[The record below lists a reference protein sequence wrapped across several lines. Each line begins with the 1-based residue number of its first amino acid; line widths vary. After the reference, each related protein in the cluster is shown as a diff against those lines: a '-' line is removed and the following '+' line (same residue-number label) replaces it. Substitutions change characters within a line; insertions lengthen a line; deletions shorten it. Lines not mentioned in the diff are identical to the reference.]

1 MDKSQPTSYYV
12 DDKFQEYFE
21 CERQE
26 MIAYVPKHT
35 RTVLEVG
42 CGAGAFGRTLKQ
54 NRQVEFWGIE
64 PDHSAAQ
71 YAERFLDRVLVGLYP
86 DGVELPQGY
95 FDCVVFND
103 VLEHM
108 IDPWTALKQTHD
120 LLTAQGCVVASVPN
134 IRYLTFLY
142 KLVVRGE
149 WEYIANG
156 LLDKTHLRFFTK
168 KSMIKMFNDT
178 GYEVLHING
187 IYANPRWQ
195 VKALQLI
202 LPRFVNETKY
212 IDYAI
217 LAKPKGQESDE

>member
-120 LLTAQGCVVASVPN
+120 LVNGTRMRCCVS
-134 IRYLTFLY
+134 
-142 KLVVRGE
+142 
-149 WEYIANG
+149 
-156 LLDKTHLRFFTK
+156 
-168 KSMIKMFNDT
+168 
-178 GYEVLHING
+178 
-187 IYANPRWQ
+187 
-195 VKALQLI
+195 
-202 LPRFVNETKY
+202 TKY
-212 IDYAI
+212 WLSHVSYRSLWYVENGNI
-217 LAKPKGQESDE
+217 